1 MPELLTSAVAW
12 FTPPWSLGMAGLVVA
27 AAAAALAF
35 GADWTVESS
44 VAIAD
49 RLGISPRVVG
59 LTFVAMGTSAPEFA
73 VSVTAA
79 TQGASDM
86 AISNVVGSN
95 IFNLGFILG
104 GVALLRPLET
114 DSTTVWRDGV
124 VLIISAIAVWVLFG
138 IDLGVERSNGAL
150 LAIGLVAY
158 LGLLYA
164 AEAGPAA
171 TARASKNAA
180 AGSEPEPRGHSDWAR
195 PAGKLLL
202 GVVMIAASAD
212 LLVDAASSIAESFGV
227 SEWVIGMTIVAAGT
241 SLPEFTTSLLAA
253 FRGHHGL
260 SLGNM
265 IGSDIFNVL
274 GVLGLTALIHPV
286 TIRPEASGS
295 ILALVGMVI
304 LAVIFMRSHWRIGR
318 VEGALL
324 ILLGIARWYM
334 DFT

>member
-1 MPELLTSAVAW
+1 LELLSSIVSAFAH
-12 FTPPWSLGMAGLVVA
+12 PWSPGIAGILA
-27 AAAAALAF
+27 AGAAAALAF

-44 VAIAD
+44 VTIAD

-86 AISNVVGSN
+86 AISNVIGSN

-104 GVALLRPLET
+104 GVALIRPLET
-114 DSTTVWRDGV
+114 DATTVWRDGA

-138 IDLGVERSNGAL
+138 IDFGVERSNGAL
-150 LAIGLVAY
+150 LA
-158 LGLLYA
+158 LGLIGYLVLLYLS
-164 AEAGPAA
+164 EAGNAA
-171 TARASKNAA
+171 SARAVRQAE
-180 AGSEPEPRGHSDWAR
+180 SEAVGEVPERWDWVR
-195 PAGKLLL
+195 PAVKLLL
-202 GVVMIAASAD
+202 GVVLIALSAELLVEAAST
-212 LLVDAASSIAESFGV
+212 IAEWFGV

-253 FRGHHGL
+253 VRGHHGL

-265 IGSDIFNVL
+265 IGSDIFNIL
-274 GVLGLTALIHPV
+274 GVLGLTALIQPV

-295 ILALVGMVI
+295 ILAMVGMVVI
-304 LAVIFMRSHWRIGR
+304 AVLFMRTHWRIGR
-318 VEGALL
+318 AEGALL
-324 ILLGIARWYM
+324 VSLGVFRWIL

>member
-1 MPELLTSAVAW
+1 VLEFLSSAVSV
-12 FTPPWSLGMAGLVVA
+12 FLHPWSPGIAGILAA

-86 AISNVVGSN
+86 AISNVIGSN

-114 DSTTVWRDGV
+114 DATTVWRDGS
-124 VLIISAIAVWVLFG
+124 VLIISSVAVWALFG
-138 IDLGVERSNGAL
+138 IDFGVERSNGAL
-150 LAIGLVAY
+150 LA
-158 LGLLYA
+158 LGLLGYLVLLYLS
-164 AEAGPAA
+164 EAG
-171 TARASKNAA
+171 NAA
-180 AGSEPEPRGHSDWAR
+180 STRAVRQAASEAAGEVRARWDWLR
-195 PAGKLLL
+195 PVGKLFL
-202 GVVMIAASAD
+202 GVVLIAASAE
-212 LLVDAASSIAESFGV
+212 LLVEAASTIAEWFGV

-253 FRGHHGL
+253 VRGHHGL

-295 ILALVGMVI
+295 ILALVGMVLI
-304 LAVIFMRSHWRIGR
+304 AVLFMRTHWRIGR

-324 ILLGIARWYM
+324 IALGIARWVL

>member
-1 MPELLTSAVAW
+1 MPELITSALAW
-12 FTPPWSLGMAGLVVA
+12 LAPPWSLGMAGLVVA

-44 VAIAD
+44 VTIAD

-86 AISNVVGSN
+86 AISNVIGSN

-104 GVALLRPLET
+104 GVAMLRPLDT
-114 DSTTVWRDGV
+114 DATTVWRDGV
-124 VLIISAIAVWVLFG
+124 VLILSAIAVWVLFG

-150 LAIGLVAY
+150 LA
-158 LGLLYA
+158 LGLLAYLLLLYVS
-164 AEAGPAA
+164 EASQAA
-171 TARASKNAA
+171 TVRADRDAVSISEGEPLART
-180 AGSEPEPRGHSDWAR
+180 DWLR

-212 LLVDAASSIAESFGV
+212 LLVDAASTIAESFGV

-253 FRGHHGL
+253 IRGHHGL

-304 LAVIFMRSHWRIGR
+304 LAVIFMRTHWRIGR

-324 ILLGIARWYM
+324 IALGLARWYL